1 MKVTFLTLFISI
13 RVIPVTFS
21 DAYLKYSQ
29 RLADVVMD
37 TITIAHSHA
46 ERHKIQLCL
55 TLLG

>member
-29 RLADVVMD
+29 RLADVVTD

-55 TLLG
+55 TF